1 MNSDID
7 SSVAKTD
14 GEGSFGCLASFVSAS
29 GVAEAFDDP
38 STATLK
44 ATGDPK
50 RESRKERNFENISLN
65 ENHWKKL
72 TSFNWAFT
80 TVEHFQLG
88 CEP

>member
-7 SSVAKTD
+7 SSEAKIE
-14 GEGSFGCLASFVSAS
+14 GEGSFGCLASFVSAA

-38 STATLK
+38 SKATLNS
-44 ATGDPK
+44 TGVPR
-50 RESRKERNFENISLN
+50 RESRKERKFENISSN

-72 TSFNWAFT
+72 TSFNWDFN
-80 TVEHFQLG
+80 TVAHFQLG